1 MYSPERLFTVCHYES
16 VLHTHI
22 YIYRYIYIIIY
33 NICVHICAYIVCT
46 VCVDIDIFIDSLL
59 TYIPRAYVCVYI
71 YLYIYIMHVCVC
83 LCMCLDFF
91 LIYLI
96 FPNGWSLVELHDKIR
111 PGSPTAVPCDICIS
125 SWPWASLEPL
135 APRRRHNTAR
145 DRPRSSSCGGTSSA
159 LDEIPLGPWELVPHF
174 HTRLEC
180 LGTMGDFEDL
190 RKMMIYEL
198 NRYRIPDI
206 NKYKYMHKYAIPCL
220 KYSMTQSIGTYWN
233 QVLPHAIY
241 YQWVQWCPM
250 STDCT
255 GPCSWHR
262 DTWHSRA
269 APQFA
274 EPNPRQKWTKW
285 CEVMRSV
292 KDSKGGPISWYL
304 QTLSWYVLILYSM
317 LRCVWLLWSQERN
330 LTPSTI

>member
-1 MYSPERLFTVCHYES
+1 M
-16 VLHTHI
+16 
-22 YIYRYIYIIIY
+22 
-33 NICVHICAYIVCT
+33 
-46 VCVDIDIFIDSLL
+46 
-59 TYIPRAYVCVYI
+59 
-71 YLYIYIMHVCVC
+71 
-83 LCMCLDFF
+83 
-91 LIYLI
+91 
-96 FPNGWSLVELHDKIR
+96 ELHDKIR

-250 STDCT
+250 MGLWWCVHSAKDDWPPQDWRVSSRFHIFLGHECPFSR
-255 GPCSWHR
+255 GPQPALNWGLH
-262 DTWHSRA
+262 
-269 APQFA
+269 
-274 EPNPRQKWTKW
+274 
-285 CEVMRSV
+285 
-292 KDSKGGPISWYL
+292 
-304 QTLSWYVLILYSM
+304 
-317 LRCVWLLWSQERN
+317 N
-330 LTPSTI
+330 LFVVFL